1 LSHIQRTALVHY
13 SPAEM
18 FRLVND
24 IDDYANFLPWCRSA
38 HIISQDMQAQ
48 EIREIVASVEIAK
61 GILNKTFTTRNTLT
75 ADKRIDMMLVDGP
88 FKKLQ
93 GYWQFDTLKTE
104 NACKVNLELD
114 FEFDGALI
122 SIAAKPIFTQ
132 IATTLVDA
140 FCKRAVEVY
149 GERF

>member
-1 LSHIQRTALVHY
+1 LSHIQRSALVSY

-18 FRLVND
+18 YRLVND
-24 IDDYANFLPWCRSA
+24 VDAYASFLPWCRS
-38 HIISQDMQAQ
+38 SQTLSRSETEM
-48 EIREIVASVEIAK
+48 VACVEIAK
-61 GILNKTFTTRNTLT
+61 GVLNKTFTTRNTLN
-75 ADKRIDMMLVDGP
+75 KNQRIELKLVDGP

-93 GYWQFDTLKTE
+93 GYWQFCTLKTE
-104 NACKVNLELD
+104 NACKVVLDLE
-114 FEFDGALI
+114 FEFDSAVI
-122 SIAAKPIFTQ
+122 SIAAKPVFMQ